1 MQPVGYETPPPAKK
15 RNVWLWVL
23 GGCGGITLLSL
34 VVGGVALYL
43 GYRAVDEVSKN
54 PIRTAAKIIELTNP
68 DIEVVAVDEEKELVT
83 FRDKK
88 TGTTATVSLKELEQ
102 KAKSGDGTS
111 SPGPSAGSQPSSSP
125 PEVGSGDKDN
135 LPDWVPV
142 YPGAKVAAKV
152 TSGSGSK
159 GTGSLT
165 LMTKDRPET
174 VFSFYETKLGSLG
187 FSITRVTT
195 GSYRT
200 INAKR
205 PSGENLTVM
214 VMKVESDDRR
224 EDDRTEDDDDSTSIA
239 LTYNVGK

>member
-1 MQPVGYETPPPAKK
+1 MQPVGYAQPPPTKK

-23 GGCGGITLLSL
+23 GGCGVLTLLGI
-34 VVGGVALYL
+34 VVVGVALYF
-43 GYRAVDEVSKN
+43 GYRFVDEVSRN
-54 PIRTAAKIIELTNP
+54 PVRTAAKAIEMVNP

-88 TGTTATVSLKELEQ
+88 TGTTTTVSLKELEK
-102 KAKSGDGTS
+102 KAKSGDGTG
-111 SPGPSAGSQPSSSP
+111 SPEPSAGSQPPSSP
-125 PEVGSGDKDN
+125 PEVGIGDKDN
-135 LPDWVPV
+135 LPNWVLV
-142 YPGAKVAAKV
+142 YPGAKVTAKV
-152 TSGSGSK
+152 TSGSGNKVS
-159 GTGSLT
+159 GSLT
-165 LMTKDRPET
+165 LMTRDRPEA

-187 FSITRVTT
+187 FSMTRVTA
-195 GSYRT
+195 GGYRT

-224 EDDRTEDDDDSTSIA
+224 EDDRTEDDDDSTSIV

>member
-1 MQPVGYETPPPAKK
+1 MQPVGYAPPPPAKK
-15 RNVWLWVL
+15 RNVWWWVL
-23 GGCGGITLLSL
+23 GGCGVLTLLGIVAVG
-34 VVGGVALYL
+34 VVLYF
-43 GYRAVDEVSKN
+43 GYRFVDEASKN
-54 PIRTAAKIIELTNP
+54 PVRTAAKVVELANP

-88 TGTTATVSLKELEQ
+88 TGTTTTVSLKELEK
-102 KAKSGDGTS
+102 KAKSKEGTAN
-111 SPGPSAGSQPSSSP
+111 PAPSAGGQPASAP
-125 PEVGSGDKDN
+125 PDVGISDKDN
-135 LPDWVPV
+135 LPNWVLV
-142 YPGAKVAAKV
+142 YPGAKVTAKV

-224 EDDRTEDDDDSTSIA
+224 EDDRTEDDDDSTSIV